1 MDIDLGKS
9 RKNIAA
15 HVCAQTHELCTSRD
29 MYAYISHTHIHIN
42 MHKNT
47 QTKETL
53 VIAFLPGICV
63 CEPNKYS

>member
-1 MDIDLGKS
+1 
-9 RKNIAA
+9 
-15 HVCAQTHELCTSRD
+15 
-29 MYAYISHTHIHIN
+29 MYVHKHTNYVQVGTCMHAYISHTHIHIN

-47 QTKETL
+47 QTEETL